1 MHIGVF
7 HVGSRSNLYVCCAK
21 ENLGTMLLALHTLN
35 VLTDVI
41 VASSDLVNPH
51 SHCTAGDSTDN
62 NISSIASASWMKV
75 TLIHVH
81 EYSERKA
88 TQQNTNLTTAFFQRK
103 RAAPQVGFE
112 PICIMLSRHDAPPT
126 EIPMQLSCTYI
137 HVT

>member
-1 MHIGVF
+1 VT
-7 HVGSRSNLYVCCAK
+7 AQ
-21 ENLGTMLLALHTLN
+21 TTT
-35 VLTDVI
+35 TDVI